1 MRNKK
6 GNIPIAILVVGVI
19 LICALAILS
28 FLSSSFKLEKSF
40 ADVTIMEDLNVK
52 IEEYT
57 FYKNQGVS
65 NEEIKNALNI
75 FEGYLRMEKG
85 GTYIIYY
92 LGK

>member
-1 MRNKK
+1 MRNKR
-6 GNIPIAILVVGVI
+6 GDIPITILVVGVI

-40 ADVTIMEDLNVK
+40 ADVTIMEDFNVK

-75 FEGYLRMEKG
+75 YEGYLRMEKG
-85 GTYIIYY
+85 GMYIVYY
-92 LGK
+92 LGE

>member
-6 GNIPIAILVVGVI
+6 GDIPIAILVVGVI

>member
-1 MRNKK
+1 MRNKR
-6 GNIPIAILVVGVI
+6 GDIPIAILVVGVI